1 MSFYKFSDNHTGIR
15 IIGVIEFDDNE
26 HYDNFIAQVSEL
38 LWGDCGSYEDANGD
52 TVCPREPYSVEESLA
67 RLREFSDKALAWD
80 NMVEAHS
87 SDSENDWVITE
98 LMDDILKEV
107 KQ

>member
-1 MSFYKFSDNHTGIR
+1 MSSDSPRTSFE
-15 IIGVIEFDDNE
+15 VAV
-26 HYDNFIAQVSEL
+26 YEL
-38 LWGDCGSYEDANGD
+38 LWGCQGD
-52 TVCPREPYSVEESLA
+52 GTREPFSADDSLA
-67 RLREFSDKALAWD
+67 RLKEFSDKALAWD

-107 KQ
+107 KE